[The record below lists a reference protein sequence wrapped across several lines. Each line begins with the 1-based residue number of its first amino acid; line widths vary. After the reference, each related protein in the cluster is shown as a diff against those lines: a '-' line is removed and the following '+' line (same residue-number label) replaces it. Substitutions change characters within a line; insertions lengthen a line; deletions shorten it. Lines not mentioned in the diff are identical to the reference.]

1 MADNSLLIDISSNT
15 QKIDATNA
23 VFCEKN
29 GFLALETNFNGL
41 TEKYERVFL
50 HRMFPFELKW
60 QYISV
65 CDENLNEIGIIFD
78 VDDLTDTEVE
88 LVKTELE
95 RKYYSPIIKTIK
107 SVKERYGFSYWS
119 VIVDEG
125 RAVEFTVQDTFR
137 NTAKVGEQKI
147 IIFDVDGN
155 RFVIED
161 VFALDKKSYKEIE
174 LYL

>member
-1 MADNSLLIDISSNT
+1 MVDNNLLTDLSLSTI
-15 QKIDATNA
+15 KIDRSNA
-23 VFCEKN
+23 VFSEKN
-29 GFLALETNFNGL
+29 GFVALEIH
-41 TEKYERVFL
+41 TEENKETYARVFL

-65 CDENLNEIGIIFD
+65 CDEDSNEIGIIYD
-78 VDDLTDTEVE
+78 VCDLTDTEAE

-95 RKYYSPIIKTIK
+95 RKYYSPTIKSIK

-119 VIVDEG
+119 VVVDEG

-137 NTAKVGEQKI
+137 NTLKVGDNKVI
-147 IIFDVDGN
+147 ILDVDGN
-155 RFVIED
+155 RFVIEN
-161 VFALDKKSYKEIE
+161 VLDLDRKSYKEIE